1 MITLPSMNE
10 ASCAF
15 CILTWNSASY
25 IDRCLDSVLHL
36 PFREVRAFV
45 FDNGSTDGT
54 PGHIAYR
61 YKSEVEE
68 GRVVLV
74 CADSNTGT
82 TRSRNALLSRIPE
95 ATDYICVLDSDT
107 EVYPAA
113 FEAMCAH
120 YSADGGIGIGVM
132 GPRMRNEEGELQFSG
147 RSLPTL
153 PIKLGKGIP
162 VGFLRSIAADA
173 EVCDTPVRCGLQDVG
188 YLLSACW
195 LLPYSTYREVGPLD
209 EEIFY
214 APEDVD
220 WCARVHKAGLRV
232 VLAHDAEILHAY
244 QRLSHKKLV
253 SRTNASHVR
262 GLAHYFVKHGYLLR
276 SEGVWDPSTAW
287 AR

>member
-1 MITLPSMNE
+1 MTKLPIMRE

-25 IDRCLDSVLHL
+25 IDRCLDSVLRL

-54 PGHIAYR
+54 PEHIASR
-61 YKSEVEE
+61 YKGEVAD
-68 GRVVLV
+68 GKVVLV
-74 CADSNTGT
+74 RADSNIGT
-82 TRSRNALLSRIPE
+82 TRSRNALLSRVPE
-95 ATDYICVLDSDT
+95 ETDYVCVLDSDT

-120 YSADGGIGIGVM
+120 FSTDGDAGIGVM
-132 GPRMRNEEGELQFSG
+132 GPRMRNDEGELQFSG

-162 VGFLRSIAADA
+162 VGFLRLIAADA
-173 EVCDTPVRCGLQDVG
+173 EVCDTPVRRGLQDVG

-244 QRLSHKKLV
+244 QRLSHKKLI

-262 GLAHYFVKHGYLLR
+262 GLAHYFVKHRYLFR
-276 SEGVWDPSTAW
+276 SKRVWDPAAAW
-287 AR
+287 TR